1 MRKLL
6 ATIKALI
13 KGEVYVDIIDKTPVS
28 NTPGDVTITGHN

>member
-13 KGEVYVDIIDKTPVS
+13 RGSVSIDIIDKTPVS
-28 NTPGDVTITGHN
+28 STPGDVTIVGHN

>member
-13 KGEVYVDIIDKTPVS
+13 KGEVSVDIIDKTPVS

>member
-13 KGEVYVDIIDKTPVS
+13 KGGASIDIIDKTPVS
-28 NTPGDVTITGHN
+28 RTPGDVTTVGHN

>member
-13 KGEVYVDIIDKTPVS
+13 KGGVTIDIIDKTPVS
-28 NTPGDVTITGHN
+28 STPGDVTTVGHN

>member
-6 ATIKALI
+6 ATIKAII
-13 KGEVYVDIIDKTPVS
+13 KGRVTIDIIDKTPVS

>member
-13 KGEVYVDIIDKTPVS
+13 KGGASIDIIDKTPVS

>member
-13 KGEVYVDIIDKTPVS
+13 KREVSIDIIDKTPVS

>member
-13 KGEVYVDIIDKTPVS
+13 KHEVSIDIIDKTPVS

>member
-13 KGEVYVDIIDKTPVS
+13 KGGVSIDIIDKTPVS
-28 NTPGDVTITGHN
+28 STPGDVTITGHN